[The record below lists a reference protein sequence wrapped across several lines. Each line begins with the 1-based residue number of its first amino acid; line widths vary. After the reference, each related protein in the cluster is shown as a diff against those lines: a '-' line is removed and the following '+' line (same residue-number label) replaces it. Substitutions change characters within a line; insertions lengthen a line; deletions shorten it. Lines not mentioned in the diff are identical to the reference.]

1 MLNSTSTNLIFSS
14 LITNLQDNNFL
25 IELSYIFIIYFSLK
39 IITARNPMLSI
50 VFLIGVFI
58 LVSISLVYLNL
69 SIMALLYLL
78 VYVGAIAILFL
89 FILSLLNLNY
99 SELNSSS
106 LFKEFIL
113 LSSSSGLI
121 YYLLYSLFNNS
132 LLLDLK
138 YLNLLKL
145 NNFELNTLPVIKEL
159 DWNIMNE
166 LNELQ
171 TIGQLLYTENSFL
184 FLLLGL
190 ILLLTIIGA
199 ISLVSYRSQ
208 PYSSN

>member
-159 DWNIMNE
+159 D
-166 LNELQ
+166 
-171 TIGQLLYTENSFL
+171 
-184 FLLLGL
+184 
-190 ILLLTIIGA
+190 
-199 ISLVSYRSQ
+199 
-208 PYSSN
+208 